1 MKKTMFM
8 LVAVVAMVIGLT
20 ACGSPASKFVDAIND
35 ATEKV
40 NSAKSE
46 SEMDAI
52 GDDFEAQCKEFEN
65 DDKELSADEKTEIV
79 NALSDL
85 VAAMGCKQAEFEGE
99 TIDASTKTMVKQ
111 YLKTAVENITK
122 DCKSI
127 KDIIAAFEALAN

>member
-85 VAAMGCKQAEFEGE
+85 VAAMGCKNIEFAGQ
-99 TIDASTKTMVKQ
+99 TLDADTKDKVKS
-111 YLKTAVENITK
+111 YSKIAVENLTK

>member
-111 YLKTAVENITK
+111 YSKTAVENITK

>member
-46 SEMDAI
+46 SDIDAI
-52 GDDFEAQCKEFEN
+52 GKDFEAQCKDFEN

-79 NALSDL
+79 NALTDL
-85 VAAMGCKQAEFEGE
+85 VTAMGCKYAEFQGQ
-99 TIDASTKTMVKQ
+99 TLDASTKAQVKE
-111 YLKTAVENITK
+111 YSKTAVENITK
-122 DCKSI
+122 NCKSI
-127 KDIIAAFEALAN
+127 KDFIAAFAKLG